1 MDWQAPES
9 NAAWVSHT
17 ISKRVCTL
25 CHIFDYATASVLFA
39 NNKGHSARVQNYALS
54 LPVILLTLS
63 ATKIIAALPIK
74 AESMVV
80 TDWFTIHGLQRGRK
94 WCQSSKAKPTLV
106 PHRDDQGRH
115 DHC

>member
-39 NNKGHSARVQNYALS
+39 NNKGHSARVQYPAELCTE
-54 LPVILLTLS
+54 LTGHPPDIVS
-63 ATKIIAALPIK
+63 NHNNC
-74 AESMVV
+74 S
-80 TDWFTIHGLQRGRK
+80 FTYK
-94 WCQSSKAKPTLV
+94 S
-106 PHRDDQGRH
+106 
-115 DHC
+115 